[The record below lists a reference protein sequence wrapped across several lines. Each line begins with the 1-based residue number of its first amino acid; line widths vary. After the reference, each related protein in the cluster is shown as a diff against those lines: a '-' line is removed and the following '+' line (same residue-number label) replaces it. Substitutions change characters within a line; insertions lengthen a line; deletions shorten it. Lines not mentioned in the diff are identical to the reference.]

1 MSYNDDNSHL
11 HRPLFDA
18 VAFAS
23 PRVNKQKLKQVKQL
37 RLNSDYPTVPEV
49 KVTKKQLHIQDMDKR
64 KLTLQKELET
74 KLSIEYFPNPYIGYQ
89 MHTQADITKSKQ
101 KLNFKPKF
109 SLEDGIRAYISEIK
123 RLHGSSIL

>member
-1 MSYNDDNSHL
+1 
-11 HRPLFDA
+11 
-18 VAFAS
+18 
-23 PRVNKQKLKQVKQL
+23 
-37 RLNSDYPTVPEV
+37 
-49 KVTKKQLHIQDMDKR
+49 
-64 KLTLQKELET
+64 
-74 KLSIEYFPNPYIGYQ
+74 

>member
-74 KLSIEYFPNPYIGYQ
+74 TKDQRLRYQ
-89 MHTQADITKSKQ
+89 LLDQFHKNSNAIDTYWNDYTSQFDDILGDKPSHNTKRK
-101 KLNFKPKF
+101 K
-109 SLEDGIRAYISEIK
+109 
-123 RLHGSSIL
+123 